1 MNDRLMIPEQAARTV
16 LARATVLD
24 AQSPAIAVD
33 ELRAIAAELNVS
45 EASLNTA
52 LNEYHVAHLGPVSRR
67 SSLAVAAVGLPTG
80 LIGGSLLATAT
91 PFTAPSMWLLITAA
105 GLLSSTG
112 LIVLQSKRPSL
123 NSYVLHNS
131 LLWGGIAA
139 GLATGFT
146 ILGDGT
152 GGVMLWAVS
161 YGLKHWLPS
170 TILGAAGVTAALRR
184 DSGKMNSPDTPL
196 LAPVSPVPGATQ
208 TRARRLLDWIK
219 GSFRT
224 ALVAA
229 PTRFL
234 RLLRTPA
241 VTCGCL
247 ESTLKCNVAGSTV
260 YPS

>member
-1 MNDRLMIPEQAARTV
+1 MNDRPMIPEHAARTV

-45 EASLNTA
+45 EAALNTA
-52 LNEYHVAHLGPVSRR
+52 LNEYYAAHLGPVARR
-67 SSLAVAAVGLPTG
+67 SSLAVAATGLPIG
-80 LIGGSLLATAT
+80 LIGASLLSTAT
-91 PFTAPSMWLLITAA
+91 PFTAASIWFLITAA

-123 NSYVLHNS
+123 NSYVFHNS
-131 LLWGGIAA
+131 ILWGGVAA
-139 GLATGFT
+139 GLAMGVTLF
-146 ILGDGT
+146 GDVTAGA
-152 GGVMLWAVS
+152 LFWAVS

-170 TILGAAGVTAALRR
+170 TILGGAGVTLVKRR
-184 DSGKMNSPDTPL
+184 DSGEMNSSDVLHFAPDSR
-196 LAPVSPVPGATQ
+196 ARGATQ

-219 GSFRT
+219 GLIRT

-229 PTRFL
+229 PDRVL

-241 VTCGCL
+241 VND
-247 ESTLKCNVAGSTV
+247 SAA
-260 YPS
+260 